1 MSFGT
6 QTSYTPETGDIEPF
20 VRQLCTDL
28 KDIETVMVG
37 ALWTDKCRYLFD
49 GLGHFIYTIL
59 LKSAFAISQI
69 NKKGVNKMCVL
80 GCEPYNVHTQTK
92 KRLKLLNYEMLWT
105 SIQVEVVRYPIL

>member
-1 MSFGT
+1 MHSCWDQLPLCAFISPLIYFAM

-80 GCEPYNVHTQTK
+80 GCEASVK
-92 KRLKLLNYEMLWT
+92 G
-105 SIQVEVVRYPIL
+105 